1 MSIPYEEARA
11 ALAAKTIA
19 EQELARIGT
28 CPPWRH
34 AAFAVLE
41 TALVITPLVPIPV
54 RFAILAAMFAGLIL
68 IVRSDRRRLGVF
80 INGYRRGRTRLVI
93 VPLLLAVLGLYSV
106 STLAMFDWHL
116 PWVSLVC
123 AAVTFPVCYFGS
135 VFWQSVFRR
144 ELGL

>member
-1 MSIPYEEARA
+1 MSMTYEEARA

-41 TALVITPLVPIPV
+41 TALVIAPLVPIAG
-54 RFAILAAMFAGLIL
+54 RFAIFAGLLVGTLL
-68 IVRSDRRRLGVF
+68 IVRSDRRRMGVF

-93 VPLLLAVLGLYSV
+93 APLVVAILGLYILS
-106 STLAMFDWHL
+106 SFAALEWHM
-116 PWVSLVC
+116 PWISLVC
-123 AAVTFPVCYFGS
+123 AAITFPACYVGS
-135 VFWQSVFRR
+135 MVWQSVFRR